1 MQLQTLNQFCSQTN
15 AAVDHRLVRDIFKI
29 FFKILRLPSENRT
42 TRYKANE
49 YIFITW
55 SSPVHIQYVVFYML
69 STSVS
74 SLQFKPT
81 QNTTDADRFD
91 HFYVLLEA
99 FTEIKCFGVEV
110 RCFDVSF
117 LFFFFLFP
125 QQWLKNT

>member
-1 MQLQTLNQFCSQTN
+1 M
-15 AAVDHRLVRDIFKI
+15 
-29 FFKILRLPSENRT
+29 
-42 TRYKANE
+42 
-49 YIFITW
+49 
-55 SSPVHIQYVVFYML
+55 HIQYVVFYML

-99 FTEIKCFGVEV
+99 FTENKCFGVEV